1 MANIFGYTSRVMKCL
16 QHLVHKCKTVGLAVN
31 IKLPRIL
38 IAAVL
43 AATVTAQADGPK
55 APLPPELIT
64 TRADAET
71 IHENIEQQKANAA
84 KRRERRTDRNMRQYK
99 DPQGRIVLTN
109 RPEKY
114 GNRKGYIEV
123 EIKYEP
129 IIVSR
134 RYRSMTA
141 ANQYTSDNIE
151 DLIKHYCK
159 QYLLDENLV
168 RAVIRCESNFDP
180 YAVSRAGAR
189 GLMQLMPETAADMG
203 VTDIFDPAQNIAG
216 GTQYL
221 AKMLNLFDNNIQL
234 ALAAY
239 NAGPNAVDKHKGIPP
254 YAETK
259 AYVKSVTAYAAKYAG
274 KTLKT
279 PYTVLAKK
287 PAAAQLPTVTS
298 PYVIHFR
305 SGYTQPVDKIID
317 EDPYYYVQF
326 GNRTALVRKE
336 HVEKIVENA

>member
-1 MANIFGYTSRVMKCL
+1 MANIFGYTVRTMRWFQRL
-16 QHLVHKCKTVGLAVN
+16 LHKCKTVGLAVN
-31 IKLPRIL
+31 IRLPRIL
-38 IAAVL
+38 IAVVL
-43 AATVTAQADGPK
+43 AVSVSAKADGPK
-55 APLPPELIT
+55 APLPPELIS
-64 TRADAET
+64 TRADAKT
-71 IHENIEQQKANAA
+71 IHENLEQQKANAA
-84 KRRERRTDRNMRQYK
+84 KRRERRVERNMRQYK

-129 IIVSR
+129 IVVAH
-134 RYRSMTA
+134 RYRSMIA
-141 ANQYTSDNIE
+141 ANQYTSNNIE
-151 DLIKHYCK
+151 DLIKHYSK
-159 QYLLDENLV
+159 HYVLDENLV
-168 RAVIRCESNFDP
+168 RAVIRCESNFNP

-189 GLMQLMPETAADMG
+189 GLMQLMPETAAEMG

-221 AKMLNLFDNNIQL
+221 AKMLNLFDNNVQL

-239 NAGPNAVDKHKGIPP
+239 NAGPNAVAKHKGIPP

-259 AYVKSVTAYAAKYAG
+259 QYVKSVTAYAAKYAG
-274 KTLKT
+274 KSVKT
-279 PYTVLAKK
+279 QYTVLAKK
-287 PAAAQLPTVTS
+287 PSAEELPTITS
-298 PYVIHFR
+298 AYVIHFR

-336 HVEKIVENA
+336 HIEKIVENA

>member
-1 MANIFGYTSRVMKCL
+1 MTA
-16 QHLVHKCKTVGLAVN
+16 TV
-31 IKLPRIL
+31 
-38 IAAVL
+38 
-43 AATVTAQADGPK
+43 AATGFWFSPGAIADGPK
-55 APLPPELIT
+55 APLPPELT
-64 TRADAET
+64 STPADAET
-71 IHENIEQQKANAA
+71 IHNNLKQLKASAA
-84 KRRERRTDRNMRQYK
+84 KRQERLTERNMRQYT
-99 DPQGRIVLTN
+99 DPHGQILLTN
-109 RPEKY
+109 RPDKY
-114 GNRKGYIEV
+114 DNRKGYIEI

-129 IIVSR
+129 IIVTP
-134 RYRSMTA
+134 RYRSMKA
-141 ANQYTSDNIE
+141 ATQYTSDNIE
-151 DLIKHYCK
+151 DIIKHYSK
-159 QYLLDENLV
+159 HYLLDENLV
-168 RAVIRCESNFDP
+168 KAVIRCESNFNP

-203 VTDIFDPAQNIAG
+203 VSDIFDPAQNIAG

-221 AKMLNLFDNNIQL
+221 AKMLNLFDNNVQL

-239 NAGPNAVDKHKGIPP
+239 NAGPNAVVKHKGIPP

-259 AYVKSVTAYAAKYAG
+259 QYVKSVTAYAAKYSG
-274 KTLKT
+274 KNVKT
-279 PYTVLAKK
+279 EYTVLAKK
-287 PAAAQLPTVTS
+287 PSAGELPAVTS

>member
-1 MANIFGYTSRVMKCL
+1 MRCWQRTL
-16 QHLVHKCKTVGLAVN
+16 HKCKTVGLAVN

-38 IAAVL
+38 VTAVL
-43 AATVTAQADGPK
+43 AASVNAQADGPK
-55 APLPPELIT
+55 APLPPELIST
-64 TRADAET
+64 NADAET
-71 IHENIEQQKANAA
+71 IHENIQQQKANAA
-84 KRRERRTDRNMRQYK
+84 KRQERRAERNMRQYK
-99 DPQGRIVLTN
+99 DPQGRIILTN

-123 EIKYEP
+123 EIKYEA
-129 IIVSR
+129 IIVTP
-134 RYRSMTA
+134 RYKTMTA
-141 ANQYTSDNIE
+141 ANQYTSSNIE
-151 DLIKHYCK
+151 DIIKHYSK
-159 QYLLDENLV
+159 HYVLDENLV
-168 RAVIRCESNFDP
+168 RAVIRCESNFNP

-189 GLMQLMPETAADMG
+189 GLMQLMPETAAEMG

-221 AKMLNLFDNNIQL
+221 AKMFNLFDNNIQL

-239 NAGPNAVDKHKGIPP
+239 NAGPNAVAKHKGIPP

-259 AYVKSVTAYAAKYAG
+259 QYVKSVTAYAAKYAG
-274 KTLKT
+274 KNVKT
-279 PYTVLAKK
+279 EYAVLAKK
-287 PAAAQLPTVTS
+287 PSAAELPTGTS

>member
-1 MANIFGYTSRVMKCL
+1 MRHFETALY
-16 QHLVHKCKTVGLAVN
+16 KCKTVGIFVK
-31 IKLPRIL
+31 IRLPRLL
-38 IAAVL
+38 IGAVL
-43 AATVTAQADGPK
+43 VASLSALAGGAVADGPR

-64 TRADAET
+64 PHADAQT
-71 IHENIEQQKANAA
+71 IHEHVQQQKANAA
-84 KRRERRTDRNMRQYK
+84 KRLDRRVERNMRQYK

-109 RPEKY
+109 RPDKY
-114 GNRKGYIEV
+114 DNRKGYIEV

-129 IIVSR
+129 IIVTP
-134 RYRSMTA
+134 RYKAMKA
-141 ANQYTSDNIE
+141 DQYTSSNIE
-151 DLIKHYCK
+151 DLIKHYSK
-159 QYLLDENLV
+159 HYALDQNLV
-168 RAVIRCESNFDP
+168 RAVIRCESNFNP

-221 AKMLNLFDNNIQL
+221 AKMLNLFKNDVKL
-234 ALAAY
+234 AVAAY
-239 NAGPNAVDKHKGIPP
+239 NAGPNAVAKHKGIPP
-254 YAETK
+254 YTETK
-259 AYVKSVTAYAAKYAG
+259 EYVKAVTAWTAKYAG
-274 KTLKT
+274 KNVKT
-279 PYTVLAKK
+279 EYTVLAKK
-287 PAAAQLPTVTS
+287 PSASELPTITS